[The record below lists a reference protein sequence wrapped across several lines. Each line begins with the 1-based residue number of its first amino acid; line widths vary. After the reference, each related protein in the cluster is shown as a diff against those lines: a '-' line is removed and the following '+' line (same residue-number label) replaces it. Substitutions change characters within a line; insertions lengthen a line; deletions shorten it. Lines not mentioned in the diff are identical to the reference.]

1 MTTTQAKAIE
11 AEGAKAYRMG
21 KCESPNPY
29 TGDDDEK
36 SCCWAD
42 GWEREA
48 RKDR

>member
-11 AEGAKAYRMG
+11 AQGAQAYRNG
-21 KCESPNPY
+21 QSDSANPY
-29 TGDDDEK
+29 VGKDDEK
-36 SCCWAD
+36 SCCWYD